1 MAGLVIGETVTVLAR
16 TQTGVDRYG
25 KPIYGW
31 PGPGVEVAGCAVA
44 PRTSEEPVQVGRQ
57 AVITGLQVYFPP
69 GVEIGPHDRLLIRDE
84 LFYVEGDA
92 GEWLNPYSAVWRGVE
107 VAVSRVEG

>member
-1 MAGLVIGETVTVLAR
+1 MIGETVTVLTR

-31 PGPGVEVAGCAVA
+31 PGPGVEIAGCAVA

-57 AVITGLQVYFPP
+57 AVITGLQVYLPP
-69 GVEIGPHDRLLIRDE
+69 GVEIGPYDRLLIRGDTYE
-84 LFYVEGDA
+84 VEGDT

-107 VAVSRVEG
+107 VACSRIAG